1 MFVNLVFFR
10 VGVEV
15 DDFSL
20 GVFGRKFSNLLRFRV
35 DFSSGSEEKLRFAV
49 NTDGSSDEKTT
60 EQTSESSGLKSDK
73 LNSQTK

>member
-1 MFVNLVFFR
+1 MKVFKPAAVLSR
-10 VGVEV
+10 
-15 DDFSL
+15 L
-20 GVFGRKFSNLLRFRV
+20 
-35 DFSSGSEEKLRFAV
+35 SSGSEEKLRFAV

>member
-1 MFVNLVFFR
+1 MFVNLVFFS

-35 DFSSGSEEKLRFAV
+35 DFSSGSEERFAV

>member
-1 MFVNLVFFR
+1 MFVNLVFFS

-35 DFSSGSEEKLRFAV
+35 DFSSGSEERFAV
-49 NTDGSSDEKTT
+49 NTDGSSDKKTT

>member
-1 MFVNLVFFR
+1 MISLWRFWLKVFKPAAVLSR
-10 VGVEV
+10 
-15 DDFSL
+15 L
-20 GVFGRKFSNLLRFRV
+20 
-35 DFSSGSEEKLRFAV
+35 SSGSEEKLRFAV